1 MNQASQYS
9 SAWKTKS
16 TLFHRKINHIWF
28 FQSPCVGCRYLKA
41 VPFMFNWG
49 YWGSDAHL
57 TRPIYATLHRARY
70 VARKGVHEMGQKS
83 RTTLRA
89 RIGGLKIALSV
100 QNTKPKNTPQ
110 VRFPLSA
117 GAGLERDGY
126 LAVVW
131 SIVHWHNIQHVAHI
145 HRQTYIGWFGNPLP
159 TNNPTLETF
168 LYHLRTHC
176 KTTEIKLERE
186 NRKKERER

>member
-100 QNTKPKNTPQ
+100 QNTKPQKYPTSPFSTE
-110 VRFPLSA
+110 RRSWFGTGRISGSSLIDCPLAQYST
-117 GAGLERDGY
+117 RCPH
-126 LAVVW
+126 
-131 SIVHWHNIQHVAHI
+131 SSPNI
-145 HRQTYIGWFGNPLP
+145 HRMVRQSFANQ
-159 TNNPTLETF
+159 
-168 LYHLRTHC
+168 
-176 KTTEIKLERE
+176 
-186 NRKKERER
+186 